1 MRDLFIEIWESVRR
15 NILRTCL
22 TGFAVAWGIFML
34 IVLLGAGNGLMNAL
48 LGGSQSISINTM
60 MVGGGRTSEAYAG
73 LQSGRNI
80 QLEAKDADLIMRAFP
95 DVVDN
100 VSVTVSVS
108 HNAVYQDNSVSV
120 TLQACYPEY
129 IDTEGLKLQY
139 GRFVNRN
146 DIEDRR
152 KVMVISDQVAE
163 IFAGSK
169 SRIPSMLGK
178 MVRCGNINFKVV
190 GILKSDM
197 SSSTRSV
204 YTPFTTIRTMFNKG
218 KYVDDIT
225 FTFNGLETEEEN
237 EQFEKRLRTLVNTA
251 HKAAPDDNSAIW
263 IWNRFTQ
270 SLQMDKGIGIVN
282 VSLWVIG
289 LLTLLSGIVG
299 VSNIMLITV
308 KERTHEFGIRKAIGA
323 GPWNITR
330 LILAESISITA
341 FFGYIGMFFGLVVCE
356 ILDQTLG
363 QSSVS
368 VLGQEM
374 SVFVNPTV
382 GVDVAIEA
390 TLVLIISG
398 AVAGLFPAMKAAK
411 VRPIEALRAE

>member
-1 MRDLFIEIWESVRR
+1 
-15 NILRTCL
+15 
-22 TGFAVAWGIFML
+22 
-34 IVLLGAGNGLMNAL
+34 
-48 LGGSQSISINTM
+48 
-60 MVGGGRTSEAYAG
+60 
-73 LQSGRNI
+73 
-80 QLEAKDADLIMRAFP
+80 
-95 DVVDN
+95 
-100 VSVTVSVS
+100 
-108 HNAVYQDNSVSV
+108 
-120 TLQACYPEY
+120 
-129 IDTEGLKLQY
+129 
-139 GRFVNRN
+139 
-146 DIEDRR
+146 
-152 KVMVISDQVAE
+152 
-163 IFAGSK
+163 
-169 SRIPSMLGK
+169 
-178 MVRCGNINFKVV
+178 
-190 GILKSDM
+190 
-197 SSSTRSV
+197 
-204 YTPFTTIRTMFNKG
+204 
-218 KYVDDIT
+218 VDDIT

-237 EQFEKRLRTLVNTA
+237 ERFEKRLRALVNTA
-251 HKAAPDDNSAIW
+251 HKAAPEDNSAIW

-282 VSLWVIG
+282 TALWIIG

-308 KERTHEFGIRKAIGA
+308 QERTHEFGIRKAIRA
-323 GPWNITR
+323 SPWNITR